1 VLSAGLKIKKNYDGS
16 IEIELAG
23 QLGATA
29 GGNVAVGGSAGGGL
43 RAGASVKISE
53 DGQTITFGQKMGAG
67 GGGDVGVK
75 TPVGFGGFGKWGIDV
90 SAMGGWELEM
100 SAEQYSKLTPYQKT
114 KLSDPTYAAWL
125 AATNEDIGLYVTTE
139 IKTSHGQSVGLHAG
153 GGAGGKLEGETGIGW
168 ESEGTNYVPDGW
180 DRIRL
185 IWYLQNGQ
193 YIIVTIH
200 YDQPEVMI

>member
-1 VLSAGLKIKKNYDGS
+1 MTDP
-16 IEIELAG
+16 EIELAG

-29 GGNVAVGGSAGGGL
+29 RQRCRRRFCGGGL

-53 DGQTITFGQKMGAG
+53 DGQTITFGQNGAG

-125 AATNEDIGLYVTTE
+125 AATNEDIGLYDNGN
-139 IKTSHGQSVGLHAG
+139 KNFPRASVGLHAG
-153 GGAGGKLEGETGIGW
+153 GEQEESLKERQVLGGKAKGQIMFRMDGTGLG
-168 ESEGTNYVPDGW
+168 
-180 DRIRL
+180 
-185 IWYLQNGQ
+185 
-193 YIIVTIH
+193 
-200 YDQPEVMI
+200 